1 MNQQSALY
9 AGGGTSP
16 ACPAGVNKS
25 AAHSRKWLTLAL
37 VAGLA
42 IASTGCAKLKSRDQ
56 MNQGVQAYRDAH
68 YAEAVDHFKQAV
80 QLDPTNKNALE
91 YLATSYFTQWVP
103 GAESAN
109 NKKNLEMAQQ
119 TFQEVLNKYPNDSL
133 ALATMAAM
141 AYNVAVNKPNDE
153 EKAAA
158 LEDARKWNERRIKAD
173 PNDSEAY
180 YYLGVIDWMQA
191 DAPIR
196 KERAAEKMP
205 SDDPGPLKD
214 KKVRQE
220 LKDKY
225 GQKIERGLQEMHKA
239 LDIDKENE
247 DAMNYINLLLRS
259 KAALEDTP
267 EEAKADAEQANNWFN
282 KSLATKKM
290 KATRPKKNQES

>member
-9 AGGGTSP
+9 AGGRTNPACSAGAKKSP
-16 ACPAGVNKS
+16 AR
-25 AAHSRKWLTLAL
+25 SRKWLTLAL

-42 IASTGCAKLKSRDQ
+42 IGSTGCAKLKSRDQ

-80 QLDPTNKNALE
+80 QLDPSNKNALE

-141 AYNVAVNKPNDE
+141 AYNVAVSKPNDE

-158 LEDARKWNERRIKAD
+158 LEEARKWNDRRIKAD
-173 PNDSEAY
+173 PNDAEAH

-191 DAPIR
+191 DPPIR
-196 KERAAEKMP
+196 KERADEKMGR
-205 SDDPGPLKD
+205 DDPGPLKD

-220 LKDKY
+220 LQDKY
-225 GQKIERGLQEMHKA
+225 GQKIQHGIQEMHKA

-247 DAMNYINLLLRS
+247 DAMNYLSLLLRS

-267 EEAKADAEQANNWFN
+267 EQAKADVAQADDWFN
-282 KSLATKKM
+282 KGLATKRM